1 MSYPYGQP
9 GYPPVP
15 VPVPPRPGGGA
26 AIAAGVLALLQGL
39 GCGVASVAGAIAT
52 RHDWA
57 GGYRRI
63 EELAAL
69 AMFGT
74 LTVFF
79 VAGALLLFFRR
90 SAGRVLVMVASVLVM
105 LGYSGLMIVDTVID
119 GSSTSELLPL
129 AVLLAIVFGVELLTL
144 CLAASGSTSRWL
156 AAGRHPAYRQ
166 PVYY

>member
-26 AIAAGVLALLQGL
+26 AITAGVLALLQGL

-57 GGYRRI
+57 GGYRGI

-90 SAGRVLVMVASVLVM
+90 GAGRVLVMLASVLVM
-105 LGYSGLMIVDTVID
+105 LGFSGLMIVDTVVD

-156 AAGRHPAYRQ
+156 AAGRHPVYQ